1 MILFFSFIMNN
12 ICKFYD
18 NVHSTSDE
26 IQAIGMGA
34 DDISGRLM
42 QLPFSFAPSSPYVKE
57 ADHAPFYIL
66 PCTEHDAILE
76 TVEIVTATVAF
87 MSMTINRALDFSKV
101 SNGILLAPSY
111 ETIDL
116 EQVLAWP
123 ASIITSLQGN
133 VSLSLSPLPVNICQN
148 IITDKG

>member
-1 MILFFSFIMNN
+1 MKIACEICIN
-12 ICKFYD
+12 IYPIY
-18 NVHSTSDE
+18 DE

-42 QLPFSFAPSSPYVKE
+42 QLPFRFAPSSPCLKE
-57 ADHAPFYIL
+57 SDHRQKEPFYIL
-66 PCTEHDAILE
+66 PVIEHDAILE

-116 EQVLAWP
+116 GQVLAWP
-123 ASIITSLQGN
+123 ASIITSLQGHI
-133 VSLSLSPLPVNICQN
+133 SLSLSPLPINICRN
-148 IITDKG
+148 IITDKGKR